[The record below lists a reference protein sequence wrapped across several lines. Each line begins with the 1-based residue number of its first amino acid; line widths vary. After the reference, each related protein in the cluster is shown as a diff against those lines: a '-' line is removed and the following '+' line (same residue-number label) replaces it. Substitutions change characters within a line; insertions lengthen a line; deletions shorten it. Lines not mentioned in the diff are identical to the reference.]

1 MKKLSLTLLTFV
13 VAGGL
18 LAACSS
24 ETPSV
29 DATSTAVSQPASSL
43 IAEGRLEPANSL
55 DQAFPVGGQ
64 VAEVLVQDGDMVSVG
79 QPLARLNASAEA
91 GAALARAEQQAL
103 TAQQTLD
110 DLEAAAAVTLAQAR
124 LEVLARQ
131 DALDTAQERLDGD
144 DSEQNQAELEA
155 AQSALDFS
163 QAELEALEDGDG
175 ISPAQRAAAE
185 AAVTATQQALAS
197 AQAAQAAFELQ
208 STLDGTVI
216 DLNLQPGMWVS
227 AAQPAL
233 TVADLSEWVV
243 KTDNLTEMQVVEV
256 SLGQK
261 VQVVFD
267 ALPDR
272 EFSAEVTHINAR
284 YEEKRGDIT
293 YTVAILLDEN
303 DPQLRWGMTAAVYF
317 AQ

>member
-1 MKKLSLTLLTFV
+1 MKKLSLTLLTFI

-24 ETPSV
+24 DTSSV

-55 DQAFPVGGQ
+55 EQAFPVGGQ
-64 VAEVLVQDGDMVSVG
+64 VAEVLVQDGDKVSVG

-91 GAALARAEQQAL
+91 AAALARAEQQAL
-103 TAQQTLD
+103 TAQQALD

-131 DALDTAQERLDGD
+131 DALDSAQESLDGD
-144 DSEQNQAELEA
+144 DSEQNQAELED

-163 QAELEALEDGDG
+163 QAELDALEDGDG
-175 ISPAQRAAAE
+175 ILPAQRAAAE
-185 AAVTATQQALAS
+185 AAVTAAQQALAS
-197 AQAAQAAFELQ
+197 AQAAQAVLELQ

-216 DLNLQPGMWVS
+216 DLDLQPGMWVS
-227 AAQPAL
+227 VAQPAL
-233 TVADLSEWVV
+233 TVADLSDWVV

-293 YTVAILLDEN
+293 YTVTLRLDEN

>member
-1 MKKLSLTLLTFV
+1 MKKLSLTLLIFL

-24 ETPSV
+24 DTSSV

-55 DQAFPVGGQ
+55 EQAFPVGGQ
-64 VAEVLVQDGDMVSVG
+64 VAEVLVQDGDKVSVG

-91 GAALARAEQQAL
+91 AAALARAEQQAL
-103 TAQQTLD
+103 TAQQALD

-131 DALDTAQERLDGD
+131 DALDSAQESLDGD
-144 DSEQNQAELEA
+144 DSEQNQAELED

-163 QAELEALEDGDG
+163 QAELDALEDGDG
-175 ISPAQRAAAE
+175 ILPAQRAAAE
-185 AAVTATQQALAS
+185 AAVTAAQQALAS
-197 AQAAQAAFELQ
+197 AQAAQAVLELQ

-216 DLNLQPGMWVS
+216 DLDLQPGMWVS

-233 TVADLSEWVV
+233 TVADLSDWVV

-293 YTVAILLDEN
+293 YTVTLRLDEN